1 MTIVSA
7 EWGCGFRNVV
17 ANCKK
22 WDERGY
28 EYGSKKG

>member
-1 MTIVSA
+1 MAIISA
-7 EWGCGFRNVV
+7 EWGRGFRDVG
-17 ANCKK
+17 AICKK